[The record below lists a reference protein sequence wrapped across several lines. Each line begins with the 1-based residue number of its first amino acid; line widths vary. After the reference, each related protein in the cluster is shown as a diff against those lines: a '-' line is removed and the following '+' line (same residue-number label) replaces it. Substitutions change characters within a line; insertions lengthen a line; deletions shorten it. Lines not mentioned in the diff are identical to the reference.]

1 MSLSL
6 SAIAQ
11 WRVSSS
17 IRVIFLMILCLPLV
31 AGCTPSNTSA
41 RDTDEVDAIEAAK
54 TITRNEDKATAL
66 VQEVVD
72 TVDPENEESLRKGLE
87 AYEEAAA
94 LLDESVRLARSS
106 TGPRLQRFA
115 LRNRIANG
123 YTVLYAMADAECTPL
138 EEEGLRPSEELLR
151 KRAESKLEAEKWL
164 KLARRDMET
173 HLANTPVQYQ
183 SPEQFWELHM
193 IYVQLADF
201 RSARETL
208 IRMKDNFGNRIGNND
223 RREIDSR
230 IRYFAQKILDE
241 GN

>member
-1 MSLSL
+1 MSPTA
-6 SAIAQ
+6 SAIPQ
-11 WRVSSS
+11 WRVSSP
-17 IRVIFLMILCLPLV
+17 IRVMLLMILCLPLV

-54 TITRNEDKATAL
+54 TITRNEDKVTAL

-87 AYEEAAA
+87 SYKEAAA

-106 TGPRLQRFA
+106 TGPRLQRFV

>member
-1 MSLSL
+1 MSLSV

-164 KLARRDMET
+164 KLARR
-173 HLANTPVQYQ
+173 
-183 SPEQFWELHM
+183 
-193 IYVQLADF
+193 
-201 RSARETL
+201 
-208 IRMKDNFGNRIGNND
+208 
-223 RREIDSR
+223 
-230 IRYFAQKILDE
+230 
-241 GN
+241 

>member
-1 MSLSL
+1 
-6 SAIAQ
+6 
-11 WRVSSS
+11 
-17 IRVIFLMILCLPLV
+17 
-31 AGCTPSNTSA
+31 
-41 RDTDEVDAIEAAK
+41 
-54 TITRNEDKATAL
+54 
-66 VQEVVD
+66 
-72 TVDPENEESLRKGLE
+72 
-87 AYEEAAA
+87 
-94 LLDESVRLARSS
+94 
-106 TGPRLQRFA
+106 
-115 LRNRIANG
+115 
-123 YTVLYAMADAECTPL
+123 MADAECTPL

>member
-1 MSLSL
+1 MSFSV

-11 WRVSSS
+11 WRITSSS
-17 IRVIFLMILCLPLV
+17 HVILWMIMCLPLL

-41 RDTDEVDAIEAAK
+41 RDTEDFDPIEAAK
-54 TITRNEDKATAL
+54 TITRNGDKANAL

-72 TVDPENEESLRKGLE
+72 TVDLEDEESLRKGLE
-87 AYEEAAA
+87 SYKEAAV
-94 LLDESVRLARSS
+94 LLDESVRLARTS
-106 TGPRLQRFA
+106 TGPRLERFKI
-115 LRNRIANG
+115 RNRIAIG
-123 YTVLYAMADAECTPL
+123 YTALYAMADAECTPL

-173 HLANTPVQYQ
+173 HLANTPIQYQ
-183 SPEQFWELHM
+183 SPDQFWELHL
-193 IYVQLADF
+193 IYLQLADF

>member
-1 MSLSL
+1 MSFSV

-11 WRVSSS
+11 WRITSSS
-17 IRVIFLMILCLPLV
+17 HVILWVIMCLPLL

-41 RDTDEVDAIEAAK
+41 RDTEDFDPIEAAK
-54 TITRNEDKATAL
+54 TITRNGDKANAL

-72 TVDPENEESLRKGLE
+72 TVDLEDEESLRKGLE
-87 AYEEAAA
+87 SYKEAAV
-94 LLDESVRLARSS
+94 LLDESVRLARTS
-106 TGPRLQRFA
+106 TGPRLERFKI
-115 LRNRIANG
+115 RNRIAIG
-123 YTVLYAMADAECTPL
+123 YTALYAMADAECTPL

-173 HLANTPVQYQ
+173 HLANTPIQYQ
-183 SPEQFWELHM
+183 SPDQFWDLHL
-193 IYVQLADF
+193 IYLQLADF